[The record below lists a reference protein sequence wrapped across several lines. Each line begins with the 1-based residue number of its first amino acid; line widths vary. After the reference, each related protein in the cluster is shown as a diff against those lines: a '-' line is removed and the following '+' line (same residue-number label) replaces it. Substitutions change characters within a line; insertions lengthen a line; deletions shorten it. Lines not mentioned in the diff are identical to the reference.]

1 MCYYICMKELKI
13 SDRIKQRREELG
25 ISVSELAQRLG
36 KNRATVYRYESN
48 DIENM
53 PSSVLEPLAQ
63 ALHTTP
69 AYLMGWDDNQ
79 SHAELPKYANVY
91 PVEPFAK
98 IPVLGIIRAGK
109 PICTDQNNYDE
120 WDYADAKYSD
130 GQHFMVRVVG
140 DSMSPTIP
148 DGSLAIIKFQ
158 DTAEKGQIVAFAMD
172 GEYATLKRYFPQPD
186 GSILLRAD
194 NPNADSYIV
203 TQEQLRNNEAF
214 ILGVCRSYKV
224 NL

>member
-1 MCYYICMKELKI
+1 MEDIRI

-25 ISVSELAQRLG
+25 ISVTELAKRLG

-53 PSSVLEPLAQ
+53 PSTVLEPLAK

-69 AYLMGWDDNQ
+69 AYLMGWDDSPTDNT
-79 SHAELPKYANVY
+79 LPKYSNVF
-91 PVEPFAK
+91 PMEPYVK
-98 IPVLGIIRAGK
+98 LPILGIVRAGK
-109 PICTDQNNYDE
+109 PICTDQNNYGE
-120 WDYADAKYSD
+120 WEYADAKYSD
-130 GQHFMVRVVG
+130 GEYFILRVEG
-140 DSMSPTIP
+140 DSMLPTIP
-148 DGSLAIIKFQ
+148 DGSLAIIKKQ
-158 DTAEKGQIVAFAMD
+158 DAAEKGQIVAFAMD
-172 GEYATLKRYFPQPD
+172 GEYATLKRYYPQPD
-186 GSILLRAD
+186 GAILLRAD

-203 TQEQLRNNEAF
+203 TQEQLQNKEAF